1 MRVGRLDAQ
10 LDLYRI
16 LGVSPRATA
25 AEIRRAHKRLVRLH
39 HPDLSSWQQH
49 DQRPS
54 DEEMKRINHA
64 ASVLLDE
71 VARASYDHLRQ
82 NPGAS
87 PRPAPPPAAPTA
99 PAWYD
104 APPSPASPADHQA
117 AAPASS
123 WFDDLLRAG
132 AVPRGSSPIPPSLFA
147 FALLVPFVLA
157 LVAPLLGGPTP
168 VSSPEYRIPSAP
180 QRVTQWAR

>member
-54 DEEMKRINHA
+54 DGEMKRINHA

-87 PRPAPPPAAPTA
+87 PRPAPRPAAPTA

-104 APPSPASPADHQA
+104 APPSPASPADRQA
-117 AAPASS
+117 AAPASVS
-123 WFDDLLRAG
+123 CRRRGARRKSLR
-132 AVPRGSSPIPPSLFA
+132 PRYFSSPLIWWGVNGTLEAS
-147 FALLVPFVLA
+147 
-157 LVAPLLGGPTP
+157 
-168 VSSPEYRIPSAP
+168 
-180 QRVTQWAR
+180 